1 MKILIAGGGTGGH
14 LFPALALAEAFKERG
29 PRNEILFVGSRRG
42 LEGSL
47 VEKEG
52 YALKTID
59 LASLKGKNWFQK
71 IRALFVVPRSLIQA
85 AGVLRA
91 FRPDWVVGV
100 GGFAS
105 GPVVLAAW
113 ALGDKTF
120 LAEQKVFPGRR
131 HR

>member
-14 LFPALALAEAFKERG
+14 LFPALALAEAFKERD

-59 LASLKGKNWFQK
+59 LASLKGKNCS
-71 IRALFVVPRSLIQA
+71 RRS
-85 AGVLRA
+85 
-91 FRPDWVVGV
+91 
-100 GGFAS
+100 
-105 GPVVLAAW
+105 
-113 ALGDKTF
+113 
-120 LAEQKVFPGRR
+120 GRSSWCR
-131 HR
+131 EA